1 MADMPVEAPRIEAV
15 RVDAARRG
23 RRLAAFALG
32 TFHAIILVWL
42 FVTLSFRNGSLG
54 ETLDNLDTAVG
65 LALFAAIWMVV
76 GAIGAIAVVRLPG
89 GTSTDRIGIIRQG
102 TLVGAAGGAAIG
114 GLIAVILFF
123 GAAIPAVASGGVS
136 SAVGVAIAMVIAVA
150 AIAAA
155 GIVGGGL
162 GWAFAMT
169 DLALLEV
176 SRLIAWERPRP
187 RNLRRVIRLGGPRG
201 GGESD

>member
-1 MADMPVEAPRIEAV
+1 MADMPAEAPRIEAA

-42 FVTLSFRNGSLG
+42 FVTLSLRNGSLG

-76 GAIGAIAVVRLPG
+76 GAIGAIAVVRLPR
-89 GTSTDRIGIIRQG
+89 GTSTDRIGIIQQG
-102 TLVGAAGGAAIG
+102 TLVGATGGAAVG
-114 GLIAVILFF
+114 RLIAVIVLL
-123 GAAIPAVASGGVS
+123 GAVDTAA
-136 SAVGVAIAMVIAVA
+136 GVAIAMVFAVA

-155 GIVGGGL
+155 GIVGGAL
-162 GWAFAMT
+162 GWAFART

-187 RNLRRVIRLGGPRG
+187 RNLGRVIRLGGPRG
-201 GGESD
+201 GPRRD